1 MCVWHMIWIYIYVN
15 RVIHSFMT
23 NKLPVKLVKGVS
35 SFQSIY
41 SLWAD
46 IWSGHED
53 VITIHIIPGYT
64 LLWFTLKKGT
74 NIPISHNYYHG
85 PGGYAMGHNALELC
99 WYAFH
104 VFHLTLRKMTVF
116 NNLLS
121 TSHYV
126 SWYLFSFS
134 SLHKSAYLR
143 FLYDH
148 IWRLIDGLI
157 QKRHTY
163 NGNALQLRL
172 ICIKLSICND
182 AVRQFSS
189 SSLMHHPDT

>member
-1 MCVWHMIWIYIYVN
+1 MYHPFKVFSLCGLTFGVDMKMLSQFI
-15 RVIHSFMT
+15 SFLDT
-23 NKLPVKLVKGVS
+23 HCCD
-35 SFQSIY
+35 
-41 SLWAD
+41 SLSRKAR
-46 IWSGHED
+46 IFPFHT
-53 VITIHIIPGYT
+53 ITIMAPGDT
-64 LLWFTLKKGT
+64 PWAIMHWK
-74 NIPISHNYYHG
+74 
-85 PGGYAMGHNALELC
+85 LC